1 MQGLL
6 FLYDFRSIASSR
18 SQIDGHLIVSLPE
31 ERKIQVEGPRVP
43 VRHGTD
49 IPCATAAIF
58 MFMAITVINCGI
70 MLQTHEFTN

>member
-1 MQGLL
+1 M
-6 FLYDFRSIASSR
+6 
-18 SQIDGHLIVSLPE
+18 DGHLIVSLPE

-58 MFMAITVINCGI
+58 MFMAIIVITLWHHAANA
-70 MLQTHEFTN
+70 